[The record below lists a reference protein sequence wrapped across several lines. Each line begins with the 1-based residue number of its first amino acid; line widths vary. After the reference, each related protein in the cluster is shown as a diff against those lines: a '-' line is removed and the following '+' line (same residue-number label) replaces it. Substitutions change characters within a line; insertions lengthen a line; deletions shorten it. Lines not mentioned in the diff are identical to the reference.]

1 MKYIFKQIDNI
12 SGRNAETTIEFSTDT
27 LPDVLEH
34 FEMFI
39 RGCGFYPTGTLEF
52 VDYEDPYTTPKF
64 ECAEENYEDENEE
77 THEWTQTLRG
87 DSEWPFQKQKTVEV
101 SVPESIYDGDLN
113 SPSAGASDS
122 WTNPWQG
129 VAPSTAM
136 QWTVDQLM
144 KEKPVC
150 PVCKIDNETMAQHE
164 CWDDN
169 CPKGKDAN

>member
-12 SGRNAETTIEFSTDT
+12 SGRCAETTVEFSADA
-27 LPDVLEH
+27 LSDVVNQ

-39 RGCGFYPTGTLEF
+39 RGCGFYPPGNLEF
-52 VDYEDPYTTPKF
+52 VD
-64 ECAEENYEDENEE
+64 EEEYYGEPEE
-77 THEWTQTLRG
+77 EHEWTKTIRG
-87 DSEWPFQKQKTVEV
+87 ESEWSWPFSPKPLSPKQ
-101 SVPESIYDGDLN
+101 PSIYDGDLN